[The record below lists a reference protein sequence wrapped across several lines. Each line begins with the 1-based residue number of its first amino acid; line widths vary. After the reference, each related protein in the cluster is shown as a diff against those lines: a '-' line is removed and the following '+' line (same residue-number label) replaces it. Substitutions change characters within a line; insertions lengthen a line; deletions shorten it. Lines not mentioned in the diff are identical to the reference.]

1 MTDNQYAGVWQCPR
15 RRWKQNYWLTCSFCC
30 VIIQLRPPAVC
41 QVKWNGSALRKFV
54 CHVTR
59 ALTTGDEI
67 SVKTAAL
74 KFVFLSS

>member
-41 QVKWNGSALRKFV
+41 QVKWNGGAPRKFV
-54 CHVTR
+54 CRVRWQQETR
-59 ALTTGDEI
+59 LAW
-67 SVKTAAL
+67 KPAAL
-74 KFVFLSS
+74 KFVFLS